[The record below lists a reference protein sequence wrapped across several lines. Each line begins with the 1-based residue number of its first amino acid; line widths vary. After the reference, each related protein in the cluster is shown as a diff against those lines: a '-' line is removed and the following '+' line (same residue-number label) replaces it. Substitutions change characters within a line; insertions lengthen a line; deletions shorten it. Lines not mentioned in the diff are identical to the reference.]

1 MGKYERRT
9 RPGWMLY
16 HENLPMLEALPPEDV
31 KALIVALTRYSIAL
45 ANDEPPPDFSSVA
58 SPMTQAICLLI
69 APKIERDDS
78 LYKTKCERSALN
90 RSRQKVTAVDHGQP
104 ELTKAGSGRATITGT
119 LTVTET
125 GTPTVTKT
133 GTETGTETG
142 AEAGASSET
151 PAAADRNPS
160 GDCGGLLQEAERRA
174 RSRYDNVSELDI
186 QRELR
191 DLQHAEQLARTY
203 GLPQF
208 SAVYSSMLD
217 DVEKHGW
224 EKLEG
229 AIKEAAAANS
239 RSGLSVNFYRAVLQN
254 GAKPTNRGIPRSHL
268 KDL

>member
-58 SPMTQAICLLI
+58 SPMTQAMCQIM
-69 APKIERDDS
+69 AAKIDRDSEKYRDTAE
-78 LYKTKCERSALN
+78 K
-90 RSRQKVTAVDHGQP
+90 RSRKA
-104 ELTKAGSGRATITGT
+104 TKADLSQPQSPKADTSQ
-119 LTVTET
+119 
-125 GTPTVTKT
+125 VTKSKSKPKPKS
-133 GTETGTETG
+133 EAVAESE
-142 AEAGASSET
+142 AEAGAEATASSAPSAE
-151 PAAADRNPS
+151 ADRNPS
-160 GDCGGLLQEAERRA
+160 GDCGDLIREAERRA

>member
-1 MGKYERRT
+1 
-9 RPGWMLY
+9 
-16 HENLPMLEALPPEDV
+16 MLEALPPEDV
-31 KALIVALTRYSIAL
+31 KALIVALMRYSIAL

-125 GTPTVTKT
+125 G
-133 GTETGTETG
+133 
-142 AEAGASSET
+142 AEAGAESTASSET

-160 GDCGGLLQEAERRA
+160 GDCGGLLQEAKRRA
-174 RSRYDNVSELDI
+174 RSKHDNASELDI

-203 GLPQF
+203 GLPQTL
-208 SAVYSSMLD
+208 AVYDSILE
-217 DVEKHGW
+217 DVKRCDW
-224 EKLEG
+224 EQVEN
-229 AIKEAAAANS
+229 AIKEASASNS
-239 RSGLSVNFYRAVLQN
+239 RGCVSVNFYRVIL
-254 GAKPTNRGIPRSHL
+254 KNRRIPMSHL

>member
-16 HENLPMLEALPPEDV
+16 HENLPMLEVLSPEDA

-45 ANDEPPPDFSSVA
+45 ANDEPPPNFSSVA
-58 SPMTQAICLLI
+58 SPMAQAICLLI

-90 RSRQKVTAVDHGQP
+90 RSKQKATVVDRGQP
-104 ELTKAGSGRATITGT
+104 ELTKADSGRATITGT
-119 LTVTET
+119 
-125 GTPTVTKT
+125 PTV
-133 GTETGTETG
+133 TETGTETG
-142 AEAGASSET
+142 DEAGAESTASSET

-174 RSRYDNVSELDI
+174 HSKHDNASELDI

-191 DLQHAEQLARTY
+191 DLQRAGELARTY
-203 GLPQF
+203 GLPQTL
-208 SAVYSSMLD
+208 AVYDSILE
-217 DVEKHGW
+217 DVKRCDW
-224 EKLEG
+224 EQVEC
-229 AIKEAAAANS
+229 AIKEASASNS
-239 RSGLSVNFYRAVLQN
+239 RGCVSVNFYRTIL
-254 GAKPTNRGIPRSHL
+254 KNRRIPRSHL

>member
-45 ANDEPPPDFSSVA
+45 ANDEPPPNFSSVA
-58 SPMTQAICLLI
+58 SPMAQAICLLI

-90 RSRQKVTAVDHGQP
+90 RSKQKATAVDRGQP
-104 ELTKAGSGRATITGT
+104 ELTKADSGRATITGT

-125 GTPTVTKT
+125 GTPTVT
-133 GTETGTETG
+133 ETGTETG
-142 AEAGASSET
+142 AEAGAESTASSET

-174 RSRYDNVSELDI
+174 RSKHDNASELDI

-191 DLQHAEQLARTY
+191 DLQRAGELARTY
-203 GLPQF
+203 GLPQTL
-208 SAVYSSMLD
+208 AVYDSILE
-217 DVEKHGW
+217 DVKRCDW
-224 EKLEG
+224 EQVES
-229 AIKEAAAANS
+229 AIKEASASNS
-239 RSGLSVNFYRAVLQN
+239 RGCVSVNFYRAIL
-254 GAKPTNRGIPRSHL
+254 KNRRIPMSHR

>member
-90 RSRQKVTAVDHGQP
+90 RSKQKATVVDRGQP
-104 ELTKAGSGRATITGT
+104 ELTKADSGRATITGT
-119 LTVTET
+119 PTVTET
-125 GTPTVTKT
+125 GTPTV
-133 GTETGTETG
+133 TETGTETG
-142 AEAGASSET
+142 AEAGAESTASSET

-203 GLPQF
+203 GLPQTL
-208 SAVYSSMLD
+208 AVYDSILE
-217 DVEKHGW
+217 DVKRCDW
-224 EKLEG
+224 EQVES
-229 AIKEAAAANS
+229 AIKEASASNS
-239 RSGLSVNFYRAVLQN
+239 RGCVSVNFYRTIL
-254 GAKPTNRGIPRSHL
+254 KNRRIPRSHL

>member
-31 KALIVALTRYSIAL
+31 KALIVALMRYSIAL

-104 ELTKAGSGRATITGT
+104 ELTKAGSGRATITVTETGT
-119 LTVTET
+119 ETVTET
-125 GTPTVTKT
+125 GT
-133 GTETGTETG
+133 EAG
-142 AEAGASSET
+142 AESTASSET

-160 GDCGGLLQEAERRA
+160 GDCGGLLQEAKRRA
-174 RSRYDNVSELDI
+174 RSEHDNASELDI

-191 DLQHAEQLARTY
+191 DLQRAGELARTY
-203 GLPQF
+203 GLPQTL
-208 SAVYSSMLD
+208 AVYDSILE
-217 DVEKHGW
+217 DVKRCDW
-224 EKLEG
+224 EQVES
-229 AIKEAAAANS
+229 AIKEASASNS
-239 RSGLSVNFYRAVLQN
+239 RGCVSVNFYRVIL
-254 GAKPTNRGIPRSHL
+254 KNRRIPRSHL

>member
-31 KALIVALTRYSIAL
+31 KALIVALTRYSVAL

-58 SPMTQAICLLI
+58 SPMAQAICLLI

-104 ELTKAGSGRATITGT
+104 ELTKADSGRATITGT
-119 LTVTET
+119 PTVTET
-125 GTPTVTKT
+125 GTPTV
-133 GTETGTETG
+133 TETGTETG
-142 AEAGASSET
+142 AEAGAESTASSET

-160 GDCGGLLQEAERRA
+160 GDCGGLLQEAKRRA
-174 RSRYDNVSELDI
+174 RSKHDNASELDI
-186 QRELR
+186 QLELR
-191 DLQHAEQLARTY
+191 DLQRAEQLARTY
-203 GLPQF
+203 GLPQTL
-208 SAVYSSMLD
+208 AVYDSILE
-217 DVEKHGW
+217 DVKRCDW
-224 EKLEG
+224 EQVES
-229 AIKEAAAANS
+229 AIKEASASNS
-239 RSGLSVNFYRAVLQN
+239 RGCVSVNFYRTIL
-254 GAKPTNRGIPRSHL
+254 KNRRIPRSHL

>member
-16 HENLPMLEALPPEDV
+16 HENLPMLEVLSPEDA

-45 ANDEPPPDFSSVA
+45 ANDEPPPNFSSVA
-58 SPMTQAICLLI
+58 SPMAQAICLLI

-90 RSRQKVTAVDHGQP
+90 RSKQKATVVDRGQP
-104 ELTKAGSGRATITGT
+104 ELTKADSGRATITGT
-119 LTVTET
+119 PTVTET
-125 GTPTVTKT
+125 GTPTV
-133 GTETGTETG
+133 TETGTETG
-142 AEAGASSET
+142 AEAGAESTASSET

-174 RSRYDNVSELDI
+174 HSKHDNASELDI

-191 DLQHAEQLARTY
+191 DLQRAGELARTY
-203 GLPQF
+203 GLPQTL
-208 SAVYSSMLD
+208 AVYDSILE
-217 DVEKHGW
+217 DVKRCDW
-224 EKLEG
+224 EQVES
-229 AIKEAAAANS
+229 AIKEASASNS
-239 RSGLSVNFYRAVLQN
+239 RGCVSVNFYRTIL
-254 GAKPTNRGIPRSHL
+254 KNRRIPRSHL

>member
-104 ELTKAGSGRATITGT
+104 ELT
-119 LTVTET
+119 
-125 GTPTVTKT
+125 
-133 GTETGTETG
+133 
-142 AEAGASSET
+142 
-151 PAAADRNPS
+151 
-160 GDCGGLLQEAERRA
+160 
-174 RSRYDNVSELDI
+174 
-186 QRELR
+186 
-191 DLQHAEQLARTY
+191 
-203 GLPQF
+203 
-208 SAVYSSMLD
+208 
-217 DVEKHGW
+217 
-224 EKLEG
+224 
-229 AIKEAAAANS
+229 
-239 RSGLSVNFYRAVLQN
+239 LSL
-254 GAKPTNRGIPRSHL
+254 IHI
-268 KDL
+268 

>member
-9 RPGWMLY
+9 RPGWVIY

-31 KALIVALTRYSIAL
+31 KALVVALTRYSIAL
-45 ANDEPPPDFSSVA
+45 ANDEPPPNFSSVA
-58 SPMTQAICLLI
+58 SPMAQAMCQIM
-69 APKIERDDS
+69 AAKIDRDSEKYRDTAE
-78 LYKTKCERSALN
+78 K
-90 RSRQKVTAVDHGQP
+90 RSRKA
-104 ELTKAGSGRATITGT
+104 TKADLSQPQSPKADTSQ
-119 LTVTET
+119 
-125 GTPTVTKT
+125 VTKSKSKPKPKS
-133 GTETGTETG
+133 EAVAESEAG
-142 AEAGASSET
+142 AESTASSET

>member
-45 ANDEPPPDFSSVA
+45 ANDEPPPNFSSVA
-58 SPMTQAICLLI
+58 SPMAQAICLLI

-78 LYKTKCERSALN
+78 LYKTKCEKSALN
-90 RSRQKVTAVDHGQP
+90 RSKQKVTAVDHGQP
-104 ELTKAGSGRATITGT
+104 ELTKADSGRATITGT
-119 LTVTET
+119 LTV
-125 GTPTVTKT
+125 
-133 GTETGTETG
+133 TETG

-174 RSRYDNVSELDI
+174 RSKHDNASELDI

-191 DLQHAEQLARTY
+191 DLQRAGELARTY
-203 GLPQF
+203 GLPQTL
-208 SAVYSSMLD
+208 AVYDSILE
-217 DVEKHGW
+217 DVKRCDW
-224 EKLEG
+224 EQVES
-229 AIKEAAAANS
+229 AIKEASASNS
-239 RSGLSVNFYRAVLQN
+239 RGCVSVNFYRTIL
-254 GAKPTNRGIPRSHL
+254 KNRRIPRSHL

>member
-45 ANDEPPPDFSSVA
+45 ANDEPPPNFSSVA
-58 SPMTQAICLLI
+58 SPMAQAICLLI
-69 APKIERDDS
+69 APKIDRDDS
-78 LYKTKCERSALN
+78 LYKTKCEKSALN
-90 RSRQKVTAVDHGQP
+90 RSKQKVTAVDHGQP
-104 ELTKAGSGRATITGT
+104 ELTKADSGRATITGT
-119 LTVTET
+119 
-125 GTPTVTKT
+125 PTV
-133 GTETGTETG
+133 TETG

-174 RSRYDNVSELDI
+174 RSKHDNASELDI

-191 DLQHAEQLARTY
+191 DLQRAGELARTY
-203 GLPQF
+203 GLPQTL
-208 SAVYSSMLD
+208 AVYDSILE
-217 DVEKHGW
+217 DVKRCDW
-224 EKLEG
+224 EQVES
-229 AIKEAAAANS
+229 AIKEASASNS
-239 RSGLSVNFYRAVLQN
+239 RGCVSVNFYRTIL
-254 GAKPTNRGIPRSHL
+254 KNRRIPRSHL

>member
-16 HENLPMLEALPPEDV
+16 HENLPMLEVLSPEDA

-45 ANDEPPPDFSSVA
+45 ANDEPPPNFSSVA
-58 SPMTQAICLLI
+58 SPMAQAICLLI

-90 RSRQKVTAVDHGQP
+90 RSKQKATVVDRGQP
-104 ELTKAGSGRATITGT
+104 ELTKADSGRATITGT
-119 LTVTET
+119 
-125 GTPTVTKT
+125 PTV
-133 GTETGTETG
+133 TETGTETG
-142 AEAGASSET
+142 DEAGAESTASSET

-174 RSRYDNVSELDI
+174 HSKHDNASELDI

-191 DLQHAEQLARTY
+191 DLQRAGELARTY
-203 GLPQF
+203 GLPQTL
-208 SAVYSSMLD
+208 AVYDSILE
-217 DVEKHGW
+217 DVKRCDW
-224 EKLEG
+224 EQVES
-229 AIKEAAAANS
+229 AIKEASASNS
-239 RSGLSVNFYRAVLQN
+239 RGCVSVNFYRTIL
-254 GAKPTNRGIPRSHL
+254 KNRRIPRSHL

>member
-16 HENLPMLEALPPEDV
+16 HENLPMLEVLSPEDV

-45 ANDEPPPDFSSVA
+45 ANDEPPPNFSSVA
-58 SPMTQAICLLI
+58 SPMAQAICLLI

-90 RSRQKVTAVDHGQP
+90 RSKQKATVVDRGQP
-104 ELTKAGSGRATITGT
+104 ELTKADSGRATITGT
-119 LTVTET
+119 
-125 GTPTVTKT
+125 PTV
-133 GTETGTETG
+133 TETGTETG
-142 AEAGASSET
+142 AEAGAESTASSET

-174 RSRYDNVSELDI
+174 RSKHDNASELDI

-191 DLQHAEQLARTY
+191 DLQRAGELARTY
-203 GLPQF
+203 GLPQTL
-208 SAVYSSMLD
+208 AVYDSILE
-217 DVEKHGW
+217 DVKRCDW
-224 EKLEG
+224 EQVES
-229 AIKEAAAANS
+229 AIKEASASNS
-239 RSGLSVNFYRAVLQN
+239 RGCVSVNFYRAIL
-254 GAKPTNRGIPRSHL
+254 KNRRIPMSHR

>member
-31 KALIVALTRYSIAL
+31 KALIVALMRYSIAL

-104 ELTKAGSGRATITGT
+104 ELTKAGSGRATIT
-119 LTVTET
+119 VTET
-125 GTPTVTKT
+125 GTEMV
-133 GTETGTETG
+133 TETG
-142 AEAGASSET
+142 AEAGAESTASSET

-160 GDCGGLLQEAERRA
+160 GDCGGLLQEAKRRA
-174 RSRYDNVSELDI
+174 RSKHDNASELDI

-191 DLQHAEQLARTY
+191 DLQRAGELARTY
-203 GLPQF
+203 GLPQTL
-208 SAVYSSMLD
+208 AVYDSILE
-217 DVEKHGW
+217 DVKRCDW
-224 EKLEG
+224 EQVES
-229 AIKEAAAANS
+229 AIKEASASNS
-239 RSGLSVNFYRAVLQN
+239 RGCVSVNFYRTIL
-254 GAKPTNRGIPRSHL
+254 KNRRIPRSHL

>member
-31 KALIVALTRYSIAL
+31 KALIVALMRYSIAL

-125 GTPTVTKT
+125 G
-133 GTETGTETG
+133 
-142 AEAGASSET
+142 AEAGAESTASSET

-174 RSRYDNVSELDI
+174 RSKHDNASELDI

-191 DLQHAEQLARTY
+191 DLQHAEQLARKY
-203 GLPQF
+203 GLPQNP
-208 SAVYSSMLD
+208 AVYCSMLD
-217 DVEKHGW
+217 DVEKFGW
-224 EKLEG
+224 EKLED
-229 AIKEAAAANS
+229 ALKEAAAANS
-239 RSGLSVNFYRAVLQN
+239 RGGLSINFYRAVLQN
-254 GAKPTNRGIPRSHL
+254 GAKPTNRGISLSHCR
-268 KDL
+268 DL

>member
-31 KALIVALTRYSIAL
+31 KALIVALMRYSIAL

-104 ELTKAGSGRATITGT
+104 ELTKAGSSRATITGT

-125 GTPTVTKT
+125 G
-133 GTETGTETG
+133 
-142 AEAGASSET
+142 AEAGAESTASSET

-160 GDCGGLLQEAERRA
+160 GDCGGLLQEAKRRA
-174 RSRYDNVSELDI
+174 RSKHDNASELDI

-203 GLPQF
+203 GLPQTL
-208 SAVYSSMLD
+208 AVYDSILE
-217 DVEKHGW
+217 DVKRCDW
-224 EKLEG
+224 EQVEN
-229 AIKEAAAANS
+229 AIKEASASNS
-239 RSGLSVNFYRAVLQN
+239 RGCVSVNFYRVIL
-254 GAKPTNRGIPRSHL
+254 KNRRIPMSHL

>member
-31 KALIVALTRYSIAL
+31 KPLVVALTRYSIAL
-45 ANDEPPPDFSSVA
+45 ANDEPPPDFSSVT
-58 SPMTQAICLLI
+58 SPMAQAICLLI

-78 LYKTKCERSALN
+78 LYKAKCERSALN
-90 RSRQKVTAVDHGQP
+90 RSKQKPTAVDHSQP
-104 ELTKAGSGRATITGT
+104 ESTKADGGRVTTTGT
-119 LTVTET
+119 TTGTTTVT
-125 GTPTVTKT
+125 G
-133 GTETGTETG
+133 TG
-142 AEAGASSET
+142 AETEAEATTE
-151 PAAADRNPS
+151 AERNPS

-174 RSRYDNVSELDI
+174 RGKFDNASELDI

-254 GAKPTNRGIPRSHL
+254 SAKSTNRGIPRSHL
-268 KDL
+268 MDL